1 MCARP
6 KMPPAPPPP
15 PELPPAPPPPEP
27 VIKSITQETGQR
39 APGAARGAGADAM
52 TNMFSFLTQRRGKA
66 MLTIPRG

>member
-15 PELPPAPPPPEP
+15 PQLPPAPPPPAP
-27 VIKSITQETGQR
+27 VIKSISQESGQR
-39 APGAARGAGADAM
+39 APGAARGTGGVDA